1 MMTPPIRFVAR
12 ILLIFIILLPLV
24 RHALAAGADR
34 SSGSNEG
41 HVEGS

>member
-1 MMTPPIRFVAR
+1 MRFVTR
-12 ILLIFIILLPLV
+12 KLIIFLLLLPLV

-34 SSGSNEG
+34 SSGSSEE